1 MFPGLVCIG
10 PYGDADENSYFWRK
24 LTLFDIIYLSC
35 SKCYWNQGIEGARL
49 WTVLETKCQIK
60 ANDTK
65 TVALNVDDILK
76 TTNTKHTAYG
86 FSFQNSL
93 NCLDWTVRPRPMRYL
108 SQWLSISNI
117 IKYPQKGMSPSLEI
131 NHTVQSN
138 FFFLR
143 AYVFG
148 FTSP

>member
-1 MFPGLVCIG
+1 MFPGLVCIV
-10 PYGDADENSYFWRK
+10 PYGDADENSYLWRK
-24 LTLFDIIYLSC
+24 LTYFDIIYLSC
-35 SKCYWNQGIEGARL
+35 SKCYCIEGARL

-76 TTNTKHTAYG
+76 TTNTKQTAYG
-86 FSFQNSL
+86 FSFKNSL
-93 NCLDWTVRPRPMRYL
+93 NRLDWTVRLRPMRYL
-108 SQWLSISNI
+108 SQRLSISNT
-117 IKYPQKGMSPSLEI
+117 IKYPQKGMSPSFKI
-131 NHTVQSN
+131 NHTMQSN
-138 FFFLR
+138 FLFLR